1 MKTINIQ
8 DIFPGK
14 YINHLFLGSYYDNDS
29 YEHFYM
35 VSNHSS
41 YDIIEAITKFENDSG
56 LDIKDFCHNFNS
68 LDVIYYNKLTEMKIM
83 TNENFD
89 IDSHYKD
96 GELVD
101 LTTDDFIDIIE
112 LCIKYTI
119 PDFSWERL
127 CLNET
132 LVNVYKQIGVGFFV

>member
-14 YINHLFLGSYYDNDS
+14 YINHLFLSSYYDDS

-35 VSNHSS
+35 VSNHNN

-56 LDIKDFCHNFNS
+56 LNIKHFCYNLNS
-68 LDVIYYNKLTEMKIM
+68 LDFIYYNKLTEMKIM

>member
-1 MKTINIQ
+1 MKKINIQ

-14 YINHLFLGSYYDNDS
+14 YINHLFLSSYYDDS

-35 VSNHSS
+35 MSNHSN

-56 LDIKDFCHNFNS
+56 LNIKHFCYNFNS
-68 LDVIYYNKLTEMKIM
+68 LDFIYYNKLTEMKIM

>member
-14 YINHLFLGSYYDNDS
+14 YINHLFLSSYYDDS

-35 VSNHSS
+35 VSNHSN

-56 LDIKDFCHNFNS
+56 LDIKDFCYNFNS

-127 CLNET
+127 YLNET

>member
-14 YINHLFLGSYYDNDS
+14 YINHLFLGSYYDDDS

-35 VSNHSS
+35 VSNHSN

-56 LDIKDFCHNFNS
+56 LDIKDFCYNLNS
-68 LDVIYYNKLTEMKIM
+68 LDFIYYNKLTEMKII

>member
-35 VSNHSS
+35 VSNHNN

-56 LDIKDFCHNFNS
+56 LNIKHFCYNLNS
-68 LDVIYYNKLTEMKIM
+68 LDFIYYNKLTEMKIM
-83 TNENFD
+83 TNENFN
-89 IDSHYKD
+89 IYSHYKD

-119 PDFSWERL
+119 PDFSWERFY
-127 CLNET
+127 LNET
-132 LVNVYKQIGVGFFV
+132 LVNIYI

>member
-14 YINHLFLGSYYDNDS
+14 YINHLFLSSYYDDS

-35 VSNHSS
+35 VSNHSN

-56 LDIKDFCHNFNS
+56 LNIKHFCYNLNS
-68 LDVIYYNKLTEMKIM
+68 LDFIYYNKLTEMKIM

-101 LTTDDFIDIIE
+101 LTIDDFIDIIE

>member
-35 VSNHSS
+35 VSNHSN

-56 LDIKDFCHNFNS
+56 LNIKHFCYNLNS
-68 LDVIYYNKLTEMKIM
+68 LDFIYYNKLTEMKIM

-101 LTTDDFIDIIE
+101 LTTNDFIDIIE

-119 PDFSWERL
+119 PDFSWERFY
-127 CLNET
+127 LNET
-132 LVNVYKQIGVGFFV
+132 LVNIYKQIGVGFFV

>member
-14 YINHLFLGSYYDNDS
+14 YINHLFLSSYYDDS

-35 VSNHSS
+35 VSNHNN

-56 LDIKDFCHNFNS
+56 LDIKHFCYNLNS
-68 LDVIYYNKLTEMKIM
+68 LDFIYYNKLTEMKIM

-119 PDFSWERL
+119 PDFIWERFY
-127 CLNET
+127 LNET
-132 LVNVYKQIGVGFFV
+132 LVNIYI

>member
-1 MKTINIQ
+1 MKTINIH

-14 YINHLFLGSYYDNDS
+14 YINHLFLGSYYDDS

-35 VSNHSS
+35 VSNHSN

-56 LDIKDFCHNFNS
+56 LNIKHFCYNLNS
-68 LDVIYYNKLTEMKIM
+68 LDFIYYNKLTEMKIM

-119 PDFSWERL
+119 PDFSWERFY
-127 CLNET
+127 LNET
-132 LVNVYKQIGVGFFV
+132 LVNIYI

>member
-14 YINHLFLGSYYDNDS
+14 YINHLFLGSYYDDDS

-35 VSNHSS
+35 VSNHSN

-56 LDIKDFCHNFNS
+56 LDIKDFCYNFNS
-68 LDVIYYNKLTEMKIM
+68 LDFIYYNKLTEMKIM

-89 IDSHYKD
+89 IDFHYKD

-132 LVNVYKQIGVGFFV
+132 LVNVYKQIGIGFFV

>member
-35 VSNHSS
+35 VSNHNN

-56 LDIKDFCHNFNS
+56 LNIKHFCYNLNS
-68 LDVIYYNKLTEMKIM
+68 LDFIYYNKLTEMKIM

-101 LTTDDFIDIIE
+101 LTTNDFIDIIE

-119 PDFSWERL
+119 PDFSWERFY
-127 CLNET
+127 LNET
-132 LVNVYKQIGVGFFV
+132 LVNIYKQIGVGFFV

>member
-14 YINHLFLGSYYDNDS
+14 YINHLFLGSYYDDDS

-35 VSNHSS
+35 VSNHSN

-56 LDIKDFCHNFNS
+56 LNIKHFCYNLNS
-68 LDVIYYNKLTEMKIM
+68 LDFIYYNKLTEMKIM

-119 PDFSWERL
+119 PDFSWERFY
-127 CLNET
+127 LNET
-132 LVNVYKQIGVGFFV
+132 LVNIYKQIGVSFFV

>member
-14 YINHLFLGSYYDNDS
+14 YINHLFLGSYYDDDS

-35 VSNHSS
+35 VSNHSN

-56 LDIKDFCHNFNS
+56 LDIKYFCYNFNS
-68 LDVIYYNKLTEMKIM
+68 LDFIYYNKLVEMKII

>member
-14 YINHLFLGSYYDNDS
+14 YINHLFLSSYYDDS

-35 VSNHSS
+35 VSNHNN

-56 LDIKDFCHNFNS
+56 LNIKHFCYNLNS
-68 LDVIYYNKLTEMKIM
+68 LDFIYYNKLTEMKIM

-101 LTTDDFIDIIE
+101 LTTNDFIDIIE

>member
-14 YINHLFLGSYYDNDS
+14 YINHLFLGSYYDDS

-35 VSNHSS
+35 VSNHSN

-56 LDIKDFCHNFNS
+56 LNIKHFCYNLNS
-68 LDVIYYNKLTEMKIM
+68 LDFIYYNKLTEMKIM
-83 TNENFD
+83 TNENFN

-119 PDFSWERL
+119 PDFSWERFY
-127 CLNET
+127 LNET
-132 LVNVYKQIGVGFFV
+132 LVNIYI

>member
-1 MKTINIQ
+1 MKKINIQ

-14 YINHLFLGSYYDNDS
+14 YINHLFLGNYYDDDS

-35 VSNHSS
+35 VSNHNN

-56 LDIKDFCHNFNS
+56 LNIKHFCYNLNS
-68 LDVIYYNKLTEMKIM
+68 LDFIYYNKLTEMKIM

-132 LVNVYKQIGVGFFV
+132 LINVYKQIGVGFFV

>member
-14 YINHLFLGSYYDNDS
+14 YINHLFLSSYYDDL

-35 VSNHSS
+35 VSNHNN

-56 LDIKDFCHNFNS
+56 LDIKHFCYNLNS
-68 LDVIYYNKLTEMKIM
+68 LDFIYYNKLTEMKIM

-89 IDSHYKD
+89 IYSHYKD

-119 PDFSWERL
+119 PDFTWERFY
-127 CLNET
+127 LNET
-132 LVNVYKQIGVGFFV
+132 LVNIYKQIGVGFFV

>member
-35 VSNHSS
+35 VSNHSN

-56 LDIKDFCHNFNS
+56 LNIKHFCYNLNS
-68 LDVIYYNKLTEMKIM
+68 LDFIYYNKLTEMKIM

-101 LTTDDFIDIIE
+101 LTTNDFIDIIE

-119 PDFSWERL
+119 PDFSWERFY
-127 CLNET
+127 LNET
-132 LVNVYKQIGVGFFV
+132 LVNIYII

>member
-1 MKTINIQ
+1 MKKINIQ

-14 YINHLFLGSYYDNDS
+14 YINHLFLSSYYDNDS

-35 VSNHSS
+35 VSNYSN

-56 LDIKDFCHNFNS
+56 LDIKNFYYNFNS
-68 LDVIYYNKLTEMKIM
+68 LNFIYYNKLTEMKIM

-127 CLNET
+127 CINDT
-132 LVNVYKQIGVGFFV
+132 LVNVYKQIGVEFFV

>member
-35 VSNHSS
+35 VSNHSN

-56 LDIKDFCHNFNS
+56 LNIKHFCYNLNS
-68 LDVIYYNKLTEMKIM
+68 LDFIYYNKLTEMKIM
-83 TNENFD
+83 TNKNFD

-101 LTTDDFIDIIE
+101 LTTNDFIDIIE

-119 PDFSWERL
+119 PDFSWERFY
-127 CLNET
+127 LNET
-132 LVNVYKQIGVGFFV
+132 LVNIYII

>member
-14 YINHLFLGSYYDNDS
+14 YINHLFLSSYYDDS

-35 VSNHSS
+35 VSNHSN

-56 LDIKDFCHNFNS
+56 LNIKHFCYNLNS
-68 LDVIYYNKLTEMKIM
+68 LDFIYYNKLTEMKIM

-132 LVNVYKQIGVGFFV
+132 LVNVYKQIGIGFFV

>member
-14 YINHLFLGSYYDNDS
+14 YINHLFLGSYYDDDS

-35 VSNHSS
+35 VSNHSN

-56 LDIKDFCHNFNS
+56 LDIKNFYYNFNS
-68 LDVIYYNKLTEMKIM
+68 LNFIYYNKLTEMKIM

-127 CLNET
+127 CINDT
-132 LVNVYKQIGVGFFV
+132 LVNVYKQIGVEFFV

>member
-14 YINHLFLGSYYDNDS
+14 YINHLFLSSYYDDS

-35 VSNHSS
+35 VSNHSN

-56 LDIKDFCHNFNS
+56 LNIKHFCYNLNS
-68 LDVIYYNKLTEMKIM
+68 LDFIYYNKLTEMKIM

-101 LTTDDFIDIIE
+101 LTTNDFIDIIE

-119 PDFSWERL
+119 PDFSWERFY
-127 CLNET
+127 LNET
-132 LVNVYKQIGVGFFV
+132 LVNIYI

>member
-35 VSNHSS
+35 VSNHNN

-56 LDIKDFCHNFNS
+56 LNIKHFCYNLNS
-68 LDVIYYNKLTEMKIM
+68 LDFIYYNKLTEMKIM

-101 LTTDDFIDIIE
+101 LTTNDFIDIIE

-119 PDFSWERL
+119 QDFSWERFY
-127 CLNET
+127 LNET
-132 LVNVYKQIGVGFFV
+132 LVNIYI

>member
-14 YINHLFLGSYYDNDS
+14 YINHLFLSSYYDDS

-35 VSNHSS
+35 VSNHSN

-56 LDIKDFCHNFNS
+56 LNIKHFCYNLNS
-68 LDVIYYNKLTEMKIM
+68 LDFIYYNKLTEMKIM

-119 PDFSWERL
+119 PDFSWERFY
-127 CLNET
+127 LNET
-132 LVNVYKQIGVGFFV
+132 LVNIYI

>member
-14 YINHLFLGSYYDNDS
+14 YINHLFLSSYYDDS

-35 VSNHSS
+35 VSNHSN

-56 LDIKDFCHNFNS
+56 LDIKDFCYNFNS
-68 LDVIYYNKLTEMKIM
+68 LDFIYYNKLTEMKIM

-119 PDFSWERL
+119 PDFSWERFY
-127 CLNET
+127 LNET
-132 LVNVYKQIGVGFFV
+132 LVNIYII

>member
-14 YINHLFLGSYYDNDS
+14 YINHLFLSSYYDDS

-35 VSNHSS
+35 VSNHSN

-56 LDIKDFCHNFNS
+56 LNIKHFCYNLNS
-68 LDVIYYNKLTEMKIM
+68 LDFIYYNKLTEMKIM

-96 GELVD
+96 GELVN

-119 PDFSWERL
+119 PDFSWERFY
-127 CLNET
+127 LNET
-132 LVNVYKQIGVGFFV
+132 LVNIYI

>member
-35 VSNHSS
+35 VSNHNN

-56 LDIKDFCHNFNS
+56 LNIKHFCYNLNS
-68 LDVIYYNKLTEMKIM
+68 LDFIYYNKLTEMKIM

-101 LTTDDFIDIIE
+101 LTTNDFIDIIE

-132 LVNVYKQIGVGFFV
+132 LVNIYKQIGIGFFV

>member
-14 YINHLFLGSYYDNDS
+14 YINHLFLSSYYDDS

-35 VSNHSS
+35 VSNHNN

-56 LDIKDFCHNFNS
+56 LDIKHFCYNLNS
-68 LDVIYYNKLTEMKIM
+68 LDFIYYNKLTEMKIM

-119 PDFSWERL
+119 PDFSWERFY
-127 CLNET
+127 LNET
-132 LVNVYKQIGVGFFV
+132 LVNIYI

>member
-14 YINHLFLGSYYDNDS
+14 YINHLFLGSYYDDDS

-35 VSNHSS
+35 VSNHSN

-56 LDIKDFCHNFNS
+56 LDIKDFCYNFNS
-68 LDVIYYNKLTEMKIM
+68 LDFIYYNKLTEMKIM

-112 LCIKYTI
+112 NCLKYI
-119 PDFSWERL
+119 VKDFEWHYRNLKEEIL
-127 CLNET
+127 YKLN
-132 LVNVYKQIGVGFFV
+132 GVGYGLF

>member
-14 YINHLFLGSYYDNDS
+14 YINHLFLSSYYDDS

-35 VSNHSS
+35 VSNHSN

-56 LDIKDFCHNFNS
+56 LNIKHFCYNLNS
-68 LDVIYYNKLTEMKIM
+68 LDFIYYNKLTEMKIM

-89 IDSHYKD
+89 IYSHYKD

-101 LTTDDFIDIIE
+101 LTTNDFIDIIE

-119 PDFSWERL
+119 PDFSWERFY
-127 CLNET
+127 LNET
-132 LVNVYKQIGVGFFV
+132 LVNIYI

>member
-14 YINHLFLGSYYDNDS
+14 YINHLFLGSYYNDS

-35 VSNHSS
+35 VSNHSN

-56 LDIKDFCHNFNS
+56 LNIKHFCYNLNS
-68 LDVIYYNKLTEMKIM
+68 LDFIYYNKLTEMKIM

-119 PDFSWERL
+119 PDFSWERFY
-127 CLNET
+127 LNET
-132 LVNVYKQIGVGFFV
+132 LVNIYI

>member
-35 VSNHSS
+35 VSNHSN

-56 LDIKDFCHNFNS
+56 LNIKHFCYNLNS
-68 LDVIYYNKLTEMKIM
+68 LDFIYYNKLTEMKIM

-119 PDFSWERL
+119 PDFSWERFY
-127 CLNET
+127 LNET
-132 LVNVYKQIGVGFFV
+132 LVNIYKQIGVGFFV

>member
-14 YINHLFLGSYYDNDS
+14 YINHLFLSSYYDNS

-35 VSNHSS
+35 VSNHSN

-56 LDIKDFCHNFNS
+56 LNIKHFCYNLNS
-68 LDVIYYNKLTEMKIM
+68 LDFIYYNKLTEMKIM

-119 PDFSWERL
+119 PDFSWERFY
-127 CLNET
+127 LNET
-132 LVNVYKQIGVGFFV
+132 LVNIYI

>member
-35 VSNHSS
+35 VSNHSN

-56 LDIKDFCHNFNS
+56 LNIKHFCYNLNS
-68 LDVIYYNKLTEMKIM
+68 LDFIYYNKLTEMKIM

-101 LTTDDFIDIIE
+101 LTTNDFIDIIE

-119 PDFSWERL
+119 LDFSWERFY
-127 CLNET
+127 LNET
-132 LVNVYKQIGVGFFV
+132 LVNIYKQIGVGFFV

>member
-1 MKTINIQ
+1 MKKINIQ

-14 YINHLFLGSYYDNDS
+14 YINNLFLGSYYDDDS

-35 VSNHSS
+35 VSNHSN

-56 LDIKDFCHNFNS
+56 LNIKHFCYNLNS
-68 LDVIYYNKLTEMKIM
+68 LDFIYYNKLTEMKIM

-119 PDFSWERL
+119 PDFSWERFY
-127 CLNET
+127 LNET
-132 LVNVYKQIGVGFFV
+132 LVNIYI

>member
-1 MKTINIQ
+1 MKKINIQ

-14 YINHLFLGSYYDNDS
+14 YINHLFLGSYYDDS

-35 VSNHSS
+35 VSNHSN

-56 LDIKDFCHNFNS
+56 LNIKHFCYNLNS
-68 LDVIYYNKLTEMKIM
+68 LDFIYYNKLTEMKII

-101 LTTDDFIDIIE
+101 LTTNDFIDIIE

>member
-14 YINHLFLGSYYDNDS
+14 YINHLFLSSYYDDS

-35 VSNHSS
+35 VSNHSN
-41 YDIIEAITKFENDSG
+41 YDIIEAITKFENNSG
-56 LDIKDFCHNFNS
+56 LNIKHFCYNLNS
-68 LDVIYYNKLTEMKIM
+68 LDFIYYNKLTEMKIM

-96 GELVD
+96 GELVN
-101 LTTDDFIDIIE
+101 LTTNDFIDIIE

-119 PDFSWERL
+119 PDFSWERFY
-127 CLNET
+127 LNET
-132 LVNVYKQIGVGFFV
+132 LVNIHKQIGVGFFV

>member
-35 VSNHSS
+35 VSNHSN

-56 LDIKDFCHNFNS
+56 LNIKHFCYNLNS
-68 LDVIYYNKLTEMKIM
+68 LDFIYYNKLTEMKIM

-101 LTTDDFIDIIE
+101 LTTNDFIDII
-112 LCIKYTI
+112 
-119 PDFSWERL
+119 
-127 CLNET
+127 
-132 LVNVYKQIGVGFFV
+132 